1 MWLCRA
7 IPANA
12 RAVKYRQTRS
22 SEARGRDWRS
32 NVRWKCSKAAFAG
45 AALLALAG
53 CTVEPLNSSSAGL
66 SANVS
71 DSTRAV
77 LERTSVSPVSTRVAQ
92 QVRNGLLFAM
102 NGGTKKPGGRYRVD
116 LSVVS
121 TVSNLSVQV
130 SSLAPTS
137 AQVKVAARYNVV
149 EIATGKS
156 VASGQHTTIA
166 GFDKTP
172 QSFANER
179 AERDAQNRA
188 AREAAQRIHLS
199 VASAIAGP

>member
-1 MWLCRA
+1 MRHQ
-7 IPANA
+7 
-12 RAVKYRQTRS
+12 QTGS
-22 SEARGRDWRS
+22 NQATGRDWQSRIC
-32 NVRWKCSKAAFAG
+32 REYAKTAFAG
-45 AALLALAG
+45 LALLALVG
-53 CTVEPLNSSSAGL
+53 CTVEPLNSSTAAL

-71 DSTRAV
+71 DSTRVV

-92 QVRNGLLFAM
+92 QVRNALLFAM
-102 NGGTKKPGGRYRVD
+102 NGGTQKPGGRYRVD

-149 EIATGKS
+149 EIATAKS
-156 VASGQHTTIA
+156 VASGQHTAIA

-199 VASAIAGP
+199 VASAVAGP